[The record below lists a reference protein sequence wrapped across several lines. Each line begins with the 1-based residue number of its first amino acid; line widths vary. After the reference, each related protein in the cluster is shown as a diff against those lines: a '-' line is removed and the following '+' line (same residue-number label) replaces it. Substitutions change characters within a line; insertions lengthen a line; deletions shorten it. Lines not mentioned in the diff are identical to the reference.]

1 MCGGRN
7 EVEDGEGGIGGGKG
21 QSKEDK
27 ICRREWRIKIG
38 IGGGGGQSKEDEICR
53 REWRLKN
60 YQMSKV

>member
-7 EVEDGEGGIGGGKG
+7 EVEDGGGRG

-53 REWRLKN
+53 REWRIKN
-60 YQMSKV
+60 WNRRRRRTE